1 MKMTM
6 TKEFRQAVN
15 AVEQGIYRYCIGVE
29 WSEVI
34 DLIDLYFED
43 KEFSAEEITGV
54 ILDHAFAEFHEDL
67 DVEDVRKKI
76 AKVIK

>member
-6 TKEFRQAVN
+6 TREFREAVN
-15 AVEQGIYRYCIGVE
+15 AVEHGIYRYSTGVK

-34 DLIDLYFED
+34 DLMDFYFED
-43 KEFSAEEITGV
+43 KDFSAEEITGV
-54 ILDHAFAEFHEDL
+54 ILDHAFAEFHEVL